1 MSNNTMS
8 IFAEALA
15 NNREFKNARI
25 NGLAVGPANATI
37 WNNSVKALRIPAYA
51 IRAYRYNHM
60 GDESAASAADM
71 NALYNVLRPV
81 LELVGEVNGAKL
93 DARNMAE
100 EIISNAMRF
109 RVIDLT
115 EEMAHAHMMRK
126 VSKKAFTE
134 SETTENKAEY
144 DKWNAECKRLEELPG
159 NCKRIAEIQAEATF
173 IKAVETLLGDAI
185 LKQSVKSAE
194 EVAAEEAA
202 KKAERKARHAA
213 QKAAKKAEA
222 ATAKTAA

>member
-1 MSNNTMS
+1 MSNTMS
-8 IFAEALA
+8 IFAEALSE
-15 NNREFKNARI
+15 NRNYKNARI

-37 WNNSVKALRIPAYA
+37 WNNSVKALRFPAYA

-71 NALYNVLRPV
+71 NALYDALRPV
-81 LELVGEVNGAKL
+81 LELVGEVNGARL

-159 NCKRIAEIQAEATF
+159 NCKRIAEIQAETAF
-173 IKAVETLLGDAI
+173 VKAVETLLGDAI

-194 EVAAEEAA
+194 EVAAEETA

-222 ATAKTAA
+222 AAKTAA